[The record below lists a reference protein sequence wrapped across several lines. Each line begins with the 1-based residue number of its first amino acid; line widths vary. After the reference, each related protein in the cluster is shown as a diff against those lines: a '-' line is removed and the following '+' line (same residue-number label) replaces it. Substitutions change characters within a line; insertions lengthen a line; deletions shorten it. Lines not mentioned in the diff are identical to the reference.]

1 MQFNLP
7 NSLTVARIVLVFLF
21 LILAANAGP
30 IDAETLTTRDLT
42 VRVVAGIFAFIAGAT
57 DFFDGYLARRWNQVT
72 DFGKLMDPLADKIFI
87 TATMLILVEFRLMPA
102 WIAVVVISREFMV
115 TGLRTLAVQKGVV
128 IAADRWGKVK
138 TALQMAMLFLA
149 GISWINLYDLRSDV
163 VFGVRLWYLWLVF
176 LWVIAIVTVG
186 SGLRYFIVYR
196 SLILNKKKK

>member
-1 MQFNLP
+1 
-7 NSLTVARIVLVFLF
+7 
-21 LILAANAGP
+21 
-30 IDAETLTTRDLT
+30 
-42 VRVVAGIFAFIAGAT
+42 
-57 DFFDGYLARRWNQVT
+57 
-72 DFGKLMDPLADKIFI
+72 
-87 TATMLILVEFRLMPA
+87 MPA

-196 SLILNKKKK
+196 SLILDGAKK